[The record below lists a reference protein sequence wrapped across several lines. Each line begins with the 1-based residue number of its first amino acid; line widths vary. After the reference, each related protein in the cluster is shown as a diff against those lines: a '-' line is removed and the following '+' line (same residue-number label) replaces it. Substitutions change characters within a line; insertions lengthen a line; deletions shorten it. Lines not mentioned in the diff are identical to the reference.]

1 MSDLFPV
8 DPSPIEKS
16 FTALRVR
23 QPIGDIYIAS
33 VSSALITQ
41 MTFFD
46 VRRVLREQRDV
57 EMYLGIQRP
66 LNEKRVLDLQKYV
79 GFIDATFPTSIIIA
93 IDSDYVEY
101 DETRSVMTIRNMP
114 RGESTPKIAFRNLAR
129 VIDGQHRIAG
139 LEGYD
144 GPEFNVIVSIFVGS
158 DISDQAY
165 VFATV
170 NLEQTK
176 VNKSLAYDLYEL
188 AKTRSPFQTCHNIA
202 VALDTF
208 KSSPFFRKIKR
219 LGVAS
224 PDRRFETITQAT
236 FVNGFLGYVSRD
248 PKSDR
253 DKLLRGNKLSKSSG
267 SESTTLCLRNL
278 FIDGEDIK
286 IGKIIEQYF
295 IAIRDRWPEAWD
307 SIEPGMILSRTNGFR
322 AFASLF
328 GRFYTA
334 QSKPGELVLAETY
347 LSLLNKVDL
356 DWRDFNTD
364 NFRPG
369 TSGEVALRNRVY
381 NAVFEPR
388 LAL

>member
-1 MSDLFPV
+1 
-8 DPSPIEKS
+8 
-16 FTALRVR
+16 
-23 QPIGDIYIAS
+23 
-33 VSSALITQ
+33 
-41 MTFFD
+41 
-46 VRRVLREQRDV
+46 
-57 EMYLGIQRP
+57 
-66 LNEKRVLDLQKYV
+66 
-79 GFIDATFPTSIIIA
+79 
-93 IDSDYVEY
+93 
-101 DETRSVMTIRNMP
+101 
-114 RGESTPKIAFRNLAR
+114 
-129 VIDGQHRIAG
+129 
-139 LEGYD
+139 
-144 GPEFNVIVSIFVGS
+144 VIVSIFVGS